1 MRKDTLYIFGSLALF
16 AWVAMT
22 YFLFVH
28 RPNHSVSDLQRS
40 RLESLQDRVHTFEV
54 RLNESLEANQLFL
67 AKIKEAVE
75 QRLSDKAFSSPTSS
89 SSSSSTS
96 AAKSSEKGKPID
108 GPVKSESVS
117 EKTSKVSEAVDQ
129 NEVIPVVM
137 FACNRVTVNLALD
150 SLLKARKDPK
160 KFPIIVSQV
169 ILGDTRK
176 VQLSGRLISPLN
188 VS

>member
-1 MRKDTLYIFGSLALF
+1 MYIFGSLALF

-89 SSSSSTS
+89 SSTS

-108 GPVKSESVS
+108 GPVKSEPVL

-176 VQLSGRLISPLN
+176 VQLS
-188 VS
+188 

>member
-89 SSSSSTS
+89 SSTS

-108 GPVKSESVS
+108 GPVKSEPVS

-176 VQLSGRLISPLN
+176 VQLSGRLKSPLN
-188 VS
+188 LS